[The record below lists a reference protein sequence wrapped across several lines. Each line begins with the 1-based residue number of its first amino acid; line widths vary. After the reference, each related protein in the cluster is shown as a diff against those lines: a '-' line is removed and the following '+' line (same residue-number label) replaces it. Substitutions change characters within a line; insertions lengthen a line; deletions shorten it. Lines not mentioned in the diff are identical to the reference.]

1 MPRLYVVATPIGNL
15 SDMTPRAIETLKSV
29 SLIAAEDT
37 RVTRALLNHFGI
49 DTPAVSNHQHN
60 EEHRA
65 SPLIERMLAEDID
78 VAVVTDAG
86 TPCISDPGSVLVRE
100 AAAAGVEVLA
110 VPGPTAMAS
119 ALSVSGFDTREFA
132 FYGFLPRGKKEL
144 REKLIAM
151 KKSGVPVGVV
161 HESPHRVI
169 DLVEVIADTLPG
181 CRVSASCDLTKLYE
195 KTIRGTA
202 DEVLA
207 MLRANAKAEKGE
219 YCLVLD
225 MADVRLE
232 AEEAVSSASLE
243 AQLFEELLC
252 GSDLRQAAEL
262 LMERGA
268 KRNDVYKAKTN
279 VQRFLDDMIEQAFAA
294 EEEDDE

>member
-1 MPRLYVVATPIGNL
+1 MPRLFVVATPIGNL
-15 SDMTPRAIETLKSV
+15 SDMSPRALDVLRSAD
-29 SLIAAEDT
+29 LIAAEDT

-49 DTPAVSNHQHN
+49 DTPTVSNHQHN
-60 EEHRA
+60 EAHRA
-65 SPLIERMLAEDID
+65 SPLVERMLAEDLT

-100 AAAAGVEVLA
+100 AAQAGIEVLA

-132 FYGFLPRGKKEL
+132 FYGFLPRGGKEL
-144 REKLIAM
+144 REKLLAM
-151 KKSGVPVGVV
+151 RRSGVPVAVV

-169 DLVEVIADTLPG
+169 DLVEEIARTLPG

-195 KTIRGTA
+195 KTIRGDA
-202 DEVLA
+202 QDVLA
-207 MLRANAKAEKGE
+207 MLRANEKAEKGE

-225 MADVRLE
+225 MSGVTID
-232 AEEAVSSASLE
+232 EEEPLPQVSLE

-252 GSDLRQAAEL
+252 GSDLRAAGER

-268 KRNDVYKAKTN
+268 KRNEVYRARTN
-279 VQRFLDDMIEQAFAA
+279 VQRFFEDMIEQATAG
-294 EEEDDE
+294 EDESDE

>member
-1 MPRLYVVATPIGNL
+1 MPRLFVVATPIGNL
-15 SDMTPRAIETLKSV
+15 SDMSPRALEVLRSAD
-29 SLIAAEDT
+29 LIAAEDT

-49 DTPAVSNHQHN
+49 DTPTVSNHQHN
-60 EEHRA
+60 EAHRA
-65 SPLIERMLAEDID
+65 SPLVERMLAEDLT

-100 AAAAGVEVLA
+100 AAGAGVEVLA

-132 FYGFLPRGKKEL
+132 FYGFLPRGGKEL
-144 REKLIAM
+144 REKLLAM
-151 KKSGVPVGVV
+151 RRSGVPVAVV

-169 DLVEVIADTLPG
+169 DLVEEIARTLPG

-195 KTIRGTA
+195 KTIRGDA
-202 DEVLA
+202 QDVLA
-207 MLRANAKAEKGE
+207 MLRANEKAEKGE

-225 MADVRLE
+225 MSGVADAAQE
-232 AEEAVSSASLE
+232 PISQASLE

-252 GSDLRQAAEL
+252 GSDLRAAGER

-268 KRNDVYKAKTN
+268 KRNEVYRARTN
-279 VQRFLDDMIEQAFAA
+279 VQRFLEDMIAQATG
-294 EEEDDE
+294 